1 MELEESKANC
11 FIDDMIAVL
20 QDGKVLLHRQDAQQA
35 VRKLQ
40 DLKKKDFIITTEDF
54 EDILRQIKD
63 EMAKVL
69 KSTENAATKSEEE
82 YEDLKNKLTELKAQM
97 SEAEKKHLEL
107 KNKFTVLETEQKEVE
122 CVSIVCCQLIYRLPY
137 MLIQLYMHNCLFMV
151 NIPFHVQY
159 R

>member
-1 MELEESKANC
+1 
-11 FIDDMIAVL
+11 
-20 QDGKVLLHRQDAQQA
+20 
-35 VRKLQ
+35 
-40 DLKKKDFIITTEDF
+40 
-54 EDILRQIKD
+54 
-63 EMAKVL
+63 MAKVL

-137 MLIQLYMHNCLFMV
+137 MLIQLYMHNCLFIV